1 MKGNIPYYIRM
12 FQAKA
17 NLKFL
22 SESLPKENI
31 VLVLWFQFFQEMK
44 FAVYFHTISLT
55 HETGD
60 W

>member
-22 SESLPKENI
+22 PESLPKENI
-31 VLVLWFQFFQEMK
+31 VLVLWFQFFK
-44 FAVYFHTISLT
+44 K
-55 HETGD
+55 
-60 W
+60 